1 MHLTNNGWG
10 TGRGMEGITKS
21 DIQRGGLGEIGSL
34 DRGGPAPLPDE
45 V

>member
-1 MHLTNNGWG
+1 MGGGQGGAWKELQNLTSKG
-10 TGRGMEGITKS
+10 
-21 DIQRGGLGEIGSL
+21 GGLGEIGSL